1 MATTV
6 KLYTAED
13 LAAMP
18 GDEPWELWEGAL
30 IRVPG
35 AGGEASEIAGDIFA
49 LIRPFVRSAKL
60 GMLTTA
66 DGTYVLARNPDTV
79 VVPDV
84 AFVRWDRLPGRIRPK
99 SYIPVPPD
107 LAVEVV
113 SPSDTPRD
121 VAAKMEL
128 YRRAGVPLVWWVY
141 PERRAVAVYRAGQPV
156 AELREGDELDGGEVL
171 PGFRLPVA
179 EIFAEV

>member
-6 KLYTAED
+6 KLYTGED

-30 IRVPG
+30 RKVPG
-35 AGGEASEIAGDIFA
+35 SGLEASEIAGVVIAF
-49 LIRPFVRSAKL
+49 LLPFVRSRKL
-60 GMLTTA
+60 GVVSTS
-66 DGTYVLARNPDTV
+66 DGTYYLARNPDTI

-84 AFVRWDRLPGRIRPK
+84 AFVRWEHLPDRTRPK
-99 SYIPVPPD
+99 GFCPVPPD

-121 VAAKMEL
+121 VAGKVEL
-128 YRRAGVPLVWWVY
+128 YRRAGVPLVWWIY
-141 PERRAVAVYRAGQPV
+141 PERRAVIVFRAGQQV
-156 AELREGDELDGGEVL
+156 AELGEGDELDGGEVL
-171 PGFRLPVA
+171 PGFRLLVA
-179 EIFAEV
+179 EIFAEA

>member
-6 KLYTAED
+6 KLYTGEE

-18 GDEPWELWEGAL
+18 GDEPWELWEGVL
-30 IRVPG
+30 RKVPG
-35 AGGEASEIAGDIFA
+35 AGVEASEVAGDIVA
-49 LIRPFVRSAKL
+49 LIRPFVRATKL
-60 GMLTTA
+60 GVLTTA
-66 DGTYVLARNPDTV
+66 DGTYVLARDPDTV

-84 AFVRWDRLPGRIRPK
+84 AFVRWERLPDRQRPK
-99 SYIPVPPD
+99 GFCPVPPD

-121 VAAKMEL
+121 VAAKMEH
-128 YRRAGVPLVWWVY
+128 YRRAGVPLVWWIY
-141 PERRAVAVYRAGQPV
+141 PERRAVVVFRAGQQV
-156 AELREGDELDGGEVL
+156 AELHEGDELDGGEIL

-179 EIFAEV
+179 EIFAEA